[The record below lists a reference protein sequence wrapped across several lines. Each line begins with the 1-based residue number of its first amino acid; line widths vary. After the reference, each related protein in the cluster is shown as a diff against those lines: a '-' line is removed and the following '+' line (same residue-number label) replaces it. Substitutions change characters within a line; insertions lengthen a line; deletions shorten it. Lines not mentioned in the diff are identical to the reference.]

1 MAVSASRRRPDRPR
15 SQASAGSGRLVA
27 PAALLPGL
35 IALLVMAILF
45 GVGIGAVPIG
55 PGQSV
60 AILLDRAGLL
70 ALIQSVLSAVG
81 IEWGAQFSAQ
91 QSAVL
96 WGIRLPRVL
105 LAGLVG
111 GGLSIAGASLQ
122 GVFRNPLA
130 DPGIIGVSG
139 GAAFG
144 AVIAIVLGIEW
155 FGLLTTPIFAF
166 AAGMLTALLVYRMAR
181 FQGRTEIVTLIL
193 TGVALNAIAGAITG
207 FMITIANSE
216 EMRTVTFWSLGSV
229 SGATWRTV
237 GIVAAFSAAGLL
249 LLPRWG
255 QTLNLFVLGE
265 REARHLGVDTERMR
279 IVVIM
284 LAALTTGASVAF
296 TGTIGFVGLV
306 VPHLIRLAA
315 GPDHRLLLPASA
327 IGGAALLI
335 AADLVA
341 RTVAAP
347 VELPLGVITA
357 LAGGPFFLWLLQ
369 RTRRQHGGW
378 G

>member
-15 SQASAGSGRLVA
+15 SQASAGSGRRVA